1 MIIMFFTQ
9 NALQNV
15 PTGIPGVELQPC
27 LTTSA
32 IPLQQPH
39 KAFMGESETS
49 TNLVKTALN
58 SSRLNK
64 CHK

>member
-1 MIIMFFTQ
+1 MIIMNVTQ

-15 PTGIPGVELQPC
+15 PTGIPGAELQPC

-32 IPLQQPH
+32 IPLEQPH
-39 KAFMGESETS
+39 KAFMGESETGI
-49 TNLVKTALN
+49 NLAKTALN

>member
-1 MIIMFFTQ
+1 MFITQ
-9 NALQNV
+9 NALQGV
-15 PTGIPGVELQPC
+15 PTGIPGAE
-27 LTTSA
+27 TTSA
-32 IPLQQPH
+32 IPLQQPQ